1 MKSNKKVPKITPYD
15 VAMINS
21 LISSEDF
28 SEKAVEHVM
37 KCNTELFFMAHRL
50 LKKRMR
56 TDPDS
61 FPDRVLI
68 TVLGVASDKINAA
81 KKKVKKEANG
91 VAQEE
96 KGSVFDVDSPH
107 IKRVGA
113 LEMKEILKEVRA
125 KQRKAQEE
133 GLRELKERR
142 EGGNGSSE
150 EDGVEE
156 LETKSKFVDGI
167 PW

>member
-21 LISSEDF
+21 LISSDDL
-28 SEKAVEHVM
+28 SERAVDHVL
-37 KCNTELFFMAHRL
+37 KGNTELYLIAHRL

-107 IKRVGA
+107 MKRVGA
-113 LEMKEILKEVRA
+113 LEMEEMLKKVRA
-125 KQRKAQEE
+125 KQRKVQEE
-133 GLRELKERR
+133 EESQTREAEEKKS
-142 EGGNGSSE
+142 NGSTE
-150 EDGVEE
+150 EVIEADPR
-156 LETKSKFVDGI
+156 FVDGI
-167 PW
+167 PY

>member
-21 LISSEDF
+21 LISSDDL
-28 SEKAVEHVM
+28 SERAVDHVL
-37 KCNTELFFMAHRL
+37 KGNTELYLIAHRL

-107 IKRVGA
+107 MKRVRA
-113 LEMKEILKEVRA
+113 LEMKEMLKKVRA

-142 EGGNGSSE
+142 EGSNGSSE